1 MNSEN
6 TYSKFDLNSPEYRAD
21 IDGLRAIAVLSVI
34 FFHFF
39 PGFLHGGYIGVDIF
53 FVISGFLISQI
64 LFKNFEVDKFSL
76 STFYARRI
84 KRILPAL
91 TIVLLITMAVGWFLL
106 LTDEYR
112 ELAKHVASGSGFI
125 SNLILWGESGYFDQ
139 QAASKPL
146 LHLWSLGIEEQF
158 YLLWPIVLWIA
169 YRFKKS
175 FSLIIVI
182 LGAASFLLN
191 AYLVNVDLV
200 ADFYS
205 PFARAWELLVGAFLA
220 YLYFSRKICFVVTP
234 RYSYFLSV
242 VGIFFIA
249 FSILL
254 FEKSSKFPGWL
265 ALLPTVGTGLVIAA
279 GSKNRINKYLLA
291 HPMLVWVGLISYPLY
306 LWHWPIYSYYKI
318 LNLDLSVSNDRL
330 LKIFLI
336 AICLVLA
343 YLTYKFVEQPIRHRK
358 SFKIPIY
365 LLLTNFIVGIFG
377 LCIFLFAQERFTK
390 IIVEPKEAHV
400 LFGKYPNGP
409 THNEY
414 CDKRFPSFKEYSVCL
429 LSKDSEPDILL
440 LGDSHSQQ
448 YYSSLAGQIKNLV
461 VMNVGEWNC
470 LPFSSLAETLDS
482 PCRIKLNHV
491 LNFISTSK
499 SIKTVI
505 VSGYY
510 SALASGGFQYS
521 KDLSWRRAKELNEA
535 NSREFQMRM
544 KEVLRSILLADKSII
559 FMQDIPD
566 LNFDIKNC
574 AVIKGS
580 LFRRFPESGI
590 TDCRYSRSEFE
601 EKIFPYDDLITSSL
615 KDMASVYYFET
626 RSIFCNSQFCDA
638 FKNSEPLYFDSD
650 HLSAYGAHKVTQR
663 LLMSYPFL
671 R

>member
-1 MNSEN
+1 MSSEN
-6 TYSKFDLNSPEYRAD
+6 RPSKFDLNHPKYRAD

-64 LFKNFEVDKFSL
+64 LFKNFELGAFSL
-76 STFYARRI
+76 SIFYARRI
-84 KRILPAL
+84 RRILPAL
-91 TIVLLITMAVGWFLL
+91 TIVLLITMAIGWFLL
-106 LTDEYR
+106 LTDEYTA
-112 ELAKHVASGSGFI
+112 LAKHVAAGSGFI
-125 SNLILWGESGYFDQ
+125 SNLILWSESGYFDQ
-139 QAASKPL
+139 QSASKPL

-158 YLLWPIVLWIA
+158 YLMWPIVLWVVN
-169 YRFKKS
+169 RFKKS
-175 FSLIIVI
+175 FGLIIII
-182 LGAASFLLN
+182 LGSASFLLN
-191 AYLVNVDLV
+191 AYAVNVDLV

-205 PFARAWELLVGAFLA
+205 PFTRAWELLVGAFLA
-220 YLYFSRKICFVVTP
+220 YLYFSRKKYFTVVTK
-234 RYSYFLSV
+234 YSYFLSI
-242 VGIFFIA
+242 VGIFFISY
-249 FSILL
+249 SILAL
-254 FEKSSKFPGWL
+254 EKSSRFPGWL

-279 GSKNRINKYLLA
+279 GSKNLINKYLLA
-291 HPMLVWVGLISYPLY
+291 NPMLVWLGLISYPLY

-336 AICLVLA
+336 AICLVFA

-365 LLLTNFIVGIFG
+365 LLLTNFIIGIFG
-377 LCIFLFAQERFTK
+377 LSIFLFAKEGFTK
-390 IIVEPKEAHV
+390 ITVVPKEAHI

-414 CDKRFPSFKEYSVCL
+414 CDKKYPSFKNYSVCL

-448 YYSSLAGQIKNLV
+448 YYSSLASQIKNLV

-470 LPFSSLAETLDS
+470 LPFSSLAEKIDS

-491 LNFISTSK
+491 LDFISTSK

-521 KDLSWRRAKELNEA
+521 KDSSWRQAKELNEV
-535 NSREFQMRM
+535 NSREFQIRM
-544 KEVLRSILLADKSII
+544 KEVLDSILLSDKSII

-574 AVIKGS
+574 AVIEGS

-590 TDCRYSRSEFE
+590 TDCRYSRSKFE
-601 EKIFPYDDLITSSL
+601 EKISPYDELITSSL
-615 KDMASVYYFET
+615 KDMPSIYYFET
-626 RSIFCNSQFCDA
+626 RPIFCNSQSCDA
-638 FKNSEPLYFDSD
+638 FKNSAPLYFDSD
-650 HLSAYGAHKVTQR
+650 HLSAYGSREVTQR
-663 LLMSYPFL
+663 LFKSYPFL